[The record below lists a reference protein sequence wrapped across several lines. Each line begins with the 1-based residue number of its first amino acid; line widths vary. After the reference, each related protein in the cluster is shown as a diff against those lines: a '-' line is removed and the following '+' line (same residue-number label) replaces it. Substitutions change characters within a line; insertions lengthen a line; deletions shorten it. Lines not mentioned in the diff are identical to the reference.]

1 MKSLKQPT
9 IEMQPGQKPSLDTYL
24 RTHYTEKTA
33 LAYVREIALYLTN
46 CPDAASATYQ
56 AITAYIGV
64 IRPRCR
70 PSTLNRILSS
80 IKAYYSY
87 LCEVGE
93 RTDHPAAAIELKDP
107 RSRDIQLQDLL
118 RPEELETLLLR
129 TERYGDLEG
138 RNKVLVSLLIYQA
151 LLPAE
156 MEQLR
161 AGDIDLEAGTI
172 YVRPTGKT
180 SGRELSLRPGQVLL
194 FYRYIT
200 EERPRLLQ
208 GRDTEMLLVG
218 IRGGAMCAEDITKH
232 VKRSYKSLY
241 PGRPVTAQTIRQSVL
256 ANLLK
261 QGHDLSVVQVFA
273 GHRYP
278 GSTER
283 YRQDDVATL
292 AAAVSKYHPFG

>member
-1 MKSLKQPT
+1 MKPTPKKQT
-9 IEMQPGQKPSLDTYL
+9 LDSYL
-24 RTHYTEKTA
+24 RGQYTEKTA
-33 LAYVREIALYLTN
+33 LAYAREIELYTTN
-46 CPDAASATYQ
+46 CPEAASATYQ
-56 AITAYIGV
+56 TITAYIGR
-64 IRPRCR
+64 IRPKYR
-70 PSTLNRILSS
+70 PSTVNRILSS

-87 LCEVGE
+87 LCATGE
-93 RTDHPAAAIELKDP
+93 RTDNPAASIELKGQ

-138 RNKVLVSLLIYQA
+138 RNKVLVSLLMYQA

-156 MEQLR
+156 MEQLTT
-161 AGDIDLEAGTI
+161 GDVDLEVGTVYI
-172 YVRPTGKT
+172 RPTGKT

-194 FYRYIT
+194 FYQYLT

-208 GRDTEMLLVG
+208 GRKTDRLLVG
-218 IRGGAMCAEDITKH
+218 IRGGAMSAEDITKH
-232 VKRSYKSLY
+232 VKRSYQGLY

-261 QGHDLSVVQVFA
+261 AGHDLSVVQVFA

-283 YRQDDVATL
+283 YKQDDIATL
-292 AAAVSKYHPFG
+292 AAAVQRYHPLGSTKQP